1 MPTPRSRHRQT
12 AQLTDR
18 SIGAIRKPGV
28 YPDGAGLA
36 LHVLETGTS
45 SWRYRYRLGGRAGVA
60 VLGTYP
66 AMSLAKARAA
76 LEDARA
82 DVEAGIKPALR
93 KWAAKEVAQ
102 EKNRDDATTFG
113 AIAERWF
120 AMAKADAW
128 ADSTSAATRGRIDSH
143 LKPTR
148 LWAMPIRDIKLMH
161 VMPLLD
167 KLHAEKPDTSKKVKL
182 ILNGVFSWAHTRG
195 IVEFNPMPHGKPGS
209 GQTGRKVTEKKKK
222 LPASVKLVEVGAILR
237 AIEHAQASWQ
247 VRGALYLC
255 AMTAQRPGRVV
266 AARWAEFN
274 LEGDSPTWTIPRE
287 LQKVAD
293 PERGDHVIPLA
304 PEVVAWL
311 KTLPSASETYVFSV
325 LGGGHVSLEAPSKL
339 LRTSLGLAGKH
350 TPHGFRS
357 SFSTLANAENR
368 EDGTRRFDRVDI
380 EHVLDHELRS
390 EVARTYDRARAL
402 PRLRTILEW
411 WACALIAAKTNA

>member
-1 MPTPRSRHRQT
+1 MPRADRHRQT
-12 AQLTDR
+12 ARLSDR
-18 SIGAIRKPGV
+18 SINAIRKPGV

-36 LHVLETGTS
+36 LHVLETGTR
-45 SWRYRYRLGGRAGVA
+45 SWRYRYRLEGRAGVA
-60 VLGTYP
+60 VLGNYP
-66 AMSLAKARAA
+66 DMSLAKARAA

-82 DVEAGIKPALR
+82 DVDAGVKPALR
-93 KWAAKEVAQ
+93 KWAAAEAAQ
-102 EKNRDDATTFG
+102 DKTRDDSSTFG

-128 ADSTSAATRGRIDSH
+128 ADSTATATRGRMDMH

-148 LWAMPIRDIKLMH
+148 LWAMSIRDIKLTQ

-167 KLHAEKPDTSKKVKL
+167 KLHADKPDTSKKVKL
-182 ILNGVFSWAHTRG
+182 ILNGIFSWAHMRG
-195 IVEFNPMPHGKPGS
+195 IVEFNPMPRGKPGS
-209 GQTGRKVTEKKKK
+209 GQMGRKVKEKKKK
-222 LPASVKLVEVGAILR
+222 LPATTKLAEVGRILR

-247 VRGALYLC
+247 VRGALHLC

-266 AARWAEFN
+266 AARWSEFQLDGKN
-274 LEGDSPTWTIPRE
+274 PTWTIPRE

-293 PERGDHVIPLA
+293 PERGDHVVPLA

-311 KTLPSASETYVFSV
+311 KTLPSASETYVFASP
-325 LGGGHVSLEAPSKL
+325 GGGHVSLEAPSKL

-357 SFSTLANAENR
+357 TFSTLANAENR
-368 EDGTRRFDRVDI
+368 DDGTRLFDRVDI

-402 PRLRTILEW
+402 PRLRVILEW
-411 WACALIAAKTNA
+411 WAITLSAAKADA